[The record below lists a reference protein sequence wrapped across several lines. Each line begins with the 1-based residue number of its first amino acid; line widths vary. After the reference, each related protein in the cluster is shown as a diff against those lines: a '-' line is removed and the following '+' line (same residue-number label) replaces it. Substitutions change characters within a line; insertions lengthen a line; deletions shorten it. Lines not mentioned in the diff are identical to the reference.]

1 MFGTLQISSILD
13 KNERIEETI
22 PLRATRWQAWV
33 KSKFDTGSA
42 STAQLVEL
50 AEAFPFAQS
59 RRVHSLRA
67 VRTSRTSVEPS
78 LESASDISKHDHAFI
93 FEKFGALIPKDR
105 FAT

>member
-59 RRVHSLRA
+59 RRVYSLRA
-67 VRTSRTSVEPS
+67 VRTSRTSVDPS
-78 LESASDISKHDHAFI
+78 LEICQRYQQARPCVHLREVRRAHSLGQI
-93 FEKFGALIPKDR
+93 L
-105 FAT
+105 